1 MTTRTKKSLAILPA
15 AILFV
20 ALAVQMPNFASAQG
34 TCGVTGTGTAIGP
47 DTETFTSTNGTNG
60 TISAVITYTVETDC
74 LDKGAGTGDSMTG
87 TFNISATCNDNGTGT
102 CATLSNFGTIGTYEP
117 AQKLCNHDGTCSVS
131 AVTPTAQGTAIPT
144 NGTAV
149 QILSG
154 TASDLSLRAHGNIVA
169 HLGEVSMMTPAG
181 FSNAN
186 SPDFSLAFQAPKP

>member
-1 MTTRTKKSLAILPA
+1 MTRTKKSLAILPT
-15 AILFV
+15 AILVV

-34 TCGVTGTGTAIGP
+34 TCVVTGTGTAIGP
-47 DTETFTSTNGTNG
+47 DTETFTSTNSTNG
-60 TISAVITYTVETDC
+60 VVITYTVETDC

-87 TFNISATCNDNGTGT
+87 TFDISATCNDNGTGT
-102 CATLSNFGTIGTYEP
+102 CAALSNFGTIGTYEP

-131 AVTPTAQGTAIPT
+131 AVTSAAQGTAIPT
-144 NGTAV
+144 NGTEI

-169 HLGEVSMMTPAG
+169 HLGEVSMMTPSG
-181 FSNAN
+181 FSNAS